1 MSDRGGEIPRARMGE
16 KERELRSQLAKLVH
30 GSGLIRG
37 TLAVRE
43 RTCGKPGCKC
53 ARGEKHASLY
63 LVAAYDGKYRQVFIP
78 SALEDAV
85 RLWVA
90 NHQRARELLEEI
102 SRLQYER
109 IRKREL

>member
-1 MSDRGGEIPRARMGE
+1 MGQ

-53 ARGEKHASLY
+53 TRGEKHVSLY
-63 LVAAYDGKYRQVFIP
+63 LVTAYQGKYRQVFIP
-78 SALEDAV
+78 RALEDVV
-85 RLWVA
+85 RLWVG
-90 NHQRARELLEEI
+90 NYHKVRDLLEEI
-102 SRLQYER
+102 SRLHHER
-109 IRKREL
+109 IRKRET

>member
-1 MSDRGGEIPRARMGE
+1 MGE
-16 KERELRSQLAKLVH
+16 KERELRSQLARLVH

-53 ARGEKHASLY
+53 TRGEKHVSLY
-63 LVAAYDGKYRQVFIP
+63 LVAAYEGKSRQVFIP
-78 SALEDAV
+78 SALEQSV

-90 NHQRARELLEEI
+90 NYQKVRDLLEEI

-109 IRKREL
+109 IRKREI